1 MFKMAFLQVDYKDL
15 EMIKDALENKIS
27 NLNNQVYT
35 TDDDKEVID
44 EHKQLLKK
52 VNKKIDFV
60 LGNN

>member
-1 MFKMAFLQVDYKDL
+1 MFKMAFLKVDYKDL
-15 EMIKDALENKIS
+15 EMIKDALENEIS

-35 TDDDKEVID
+35 TEDDKEVID
-44 EHKQLLKK
+44 DHKQLLKK

>member
-1 MFKMAFLQVDYKDL
+1 MFKMAFLQVDY
-15 EMIKDALENKIS
+15 
-27 NLNNQVYT
+27 
-35 TDDDKEVID
+35 KEVID

>member
-44 EHKQLLKK
+44 KHKQLLKK